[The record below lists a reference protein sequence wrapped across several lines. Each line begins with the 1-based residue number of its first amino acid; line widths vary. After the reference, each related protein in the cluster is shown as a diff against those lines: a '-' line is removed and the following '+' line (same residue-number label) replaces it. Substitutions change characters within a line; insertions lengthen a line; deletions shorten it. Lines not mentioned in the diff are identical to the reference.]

1 MKKLFALI
9 LSITC
14 LNAHAQDSLTY
25 FNQSR
30 EHIKNSGMKVLG
42 SWAVANIAVG
52 AIGNANTKDQ
62 TKYFHQ
68 MNAIWNVVNL
78 GVAVAGYIGS
88 KKSIDKSYNSEQ
100 TLIEQHKIEKI
111 FLINGGLDL
120 AYIGA
125 GFYLSNRGNNNND
138 DKLKGYGSAVILQ
151 GAFLLLFDA
160 TMYTAEKHNGK
171 RLIRFLQKNPLTFD
185 GKKIGM
191 IFNLDR

>member
-1 MKKLFALI
+1 MKKLFIII
-9 LSITC
+9 LFVIC
-14 LNAHAQDSLTY
+14 YKAQAQDSLTY

-30 EHIKNSGMKVLG
+30 EHIKTTGMKVLG
-42 SWAVANIAVG
+42 SWAIANITVG
-52 AIGNANTKDQ
+52 AIGNSNTTGQ

-78 GVAVAGYIGS
+78 GTAVAGYISS
-88 KKSIDKSYNSEQ
+88 KKSMDKAFTSEQ
-100 TLIEQHKIEKI
+100 TLKEQHKIEKI

-120 AYIGA
+120 AYIGT
-125 GFYLSNRGNNNND
+125 GLYLNNRGNSNND

-171 RLIRFLQKNPLTFD
+171 KLVKFLQKNPVTFD
-185 GKKIGM
+185 GQKIGM
-191 IFNLDR
+191 IFHL